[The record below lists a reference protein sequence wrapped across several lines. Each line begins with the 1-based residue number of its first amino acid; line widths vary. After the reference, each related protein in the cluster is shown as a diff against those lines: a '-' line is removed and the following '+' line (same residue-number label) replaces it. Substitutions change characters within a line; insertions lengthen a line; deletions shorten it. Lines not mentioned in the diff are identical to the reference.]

1 MADERQPSAIHR
13 AQMIAADGRVRYA
26 GPMAADRITQLSI
39 RGMRCIE
46 EIKLDL
52 GAFTILIGEN
62 GAGKSTIVEALEL
75 LRKVASESPFVEK
88 LYQPHNGTR
97 LLRFGTT
104 CLRLGARIEGAGPP
118 LTYEI
123 QVLRDGT
130 YLSVQTETVSESNNG
145 DRMVRAGGSAS
156 CNRSHRQ
163 PTDDDRSIDPS
174 EAVLNRARYL
184 NSSEVERVQR
194 ALAAIEV
201 HVPLDLRCSWAVPQA
216 GSTARS
222 SNTARPADRLDPG
235 GSNLVN
241 VYAKLRNQPNW
252 RETLGRIRLV
262 LGDVDDVLIQPDP
275 SGGTLGL
282 EVRWGRDLEIPL
294 TGLSDGQ
301 VSALALIAIQQLRR
315 KVPPSLIVIN
325 EPEAHLHP
333 GVIRRVAA
341 GLVETGDEWPVLV
354 ATQSDA
360 FLDAV
365 SDRPDALVHCRLDA
379 QRRTELSRL
388 DRTQVQAWLDEFRG
402 VGELRREGLED
413 LTFPPAS

>member
-1 MADERQPSAIHR
+1 
-13 AQMIAADGRVRYA
+13 
-26 GPMAADRITQLSI
+26 MAADRITQLSI
-39 RGMRCIE
+39 AGMRCIDVL
-46 EIKLDL
+46 KLDL
-52 GAFTILIGEN
+52 GPFTVLIGEN
-62 GAGKSTIVEALEL
+62 GAGKSTIVEAAEL
-75 LRKVASESPFVEK
+75 LRKAAIEAPFVEK
-88 LYQPHNGTR
+88 LYQPHDGTR
-97 LLRFGTT
+97 LFRSGARQV
-104 CLRLGARIEGAGPP
+104 RLGVRVEGAGPP
-118 LTYEI
+118 LEYELW
-123 QVLRDGT
+123 VRRDGA
-130 YLSVQTETVSESNNG
+130 YLSVDVEMIFESDRRIAMSREGALAGWPARNAPDGQMIALDRPIDAAETLLS
-145 DRMVRAGGSAS
+145 
-156 CNRSHRQ
+156 
-163 PTDDDRSIDPS
+163 
-174 EAVLNRARYL
+174 RARFL
-184 NSSEVERVQR
+184 GVPAAERIHS
-194 ALAAIEV
+194 ALAAVEV
-201 HVPLDLRCSWAVPQA
+201 HVPLDLRCSWAIPQA

-241 VYAKLRNQPNW
+241 VYARLRNQPDW
-252 RETLGRIRLV
+252 RETLGRIRLM

-294 TGLSDGQ
+294 SGLSDGQ

-315 KVPPSLIVIN
+315 KVPPTLIVID

-341 GLVETGDEWPVLV
+341 GLAETGDEWPVLV

-388 DRTQVQAWLDEFRG
+388 DRAQVQAWLDEFRG

-413 LTFPPAS
+413 LAFPPAS